1 MRVRGAFRG
10 QGSIDKYGDPRVS
23 EIRMRERMNMK
34 SKMLGALALLTL
46 VGTLFVMQS
55 AQQHAPTADA
65 AAGSIAAL
73 NVGTCLTTDG
83 KVFKGDCER
92 LVQSGTDG
100 WEIRDKNVE
109 VSTLYATYAHD
120 PKTASNE
127 PRAILMD
134 SDLLKISITDTARDR
149 RDGVLIRGA
158 SLPGASS
165 LDDIDG
171 DDTADTNIFDSDG
184 DDTADAGL
192 DELIVADL
200 GDLDYPKDSD
210 GNIMLSSHEGADD
223 GIWLY
228 QGTTT
233 AGDPNTTSE
242 VPSSGTFTLNFT
254 RDGDIPGAAA
264 DTAPWQFNP
273 ADFDVDS
280 GAEVRFYGCL
290 SATAG
295 CTAGTDEIER
305 LDELTVDEDAS
316 NGKAFGNTA
325 PWLGVNASVP
335 TGSRVVILAIY
346 YRTSNVEDL
355 VGGETYRECSGTGT
369 PSKANEMWDCP
380 DPQDVEEN
388 KGEYDVEFTKDE
400 KDDNDALLVRATA
413 DGSLEERSVNLHLRE
428 TGRFDGVYQGYL
440 RLTDDNGDGK
450 DANSDPVKDETLN
463 WGHKVAH
470 GMGTKG
476 DGANDDT
483 RREEAAVLAVESGPV
498 TIEYQDT
505 DGRKRTLRIEID
517 NQVPTINVASPSHG
531 SASGD
536 QTPDFAGTMEDTE
549 SGLVD
554 GSFRL
559 VVDNRVDS
567 NGDEGKN
574 NDYALTGN
582 GHPDAG
588 APTGSGVILRTANPP
603 LVQATGIEDY
613 AGYDATNTSR
623 FGEVGAKALYNL
635 GDDACDDGQRVCH
648 ILSESYDDGATRGTF
663 NDSLR
668 LDLWQTEDEA
678 LVLRDKEFE
687 IDFQAFVMDMAGNI
701 GFSDSDPS
709 NPRFINDLGEKKA
722 DRQAPL
728 PNVLGYYSAHIITLD
743 EKDPE
748 VITDQTA
755 TGYYGMSDKKLVADR
770 SGIVV
775 VFDAP
780 VAASSVSTNT
790 FTVELDDESMA
801 SVTEVD
807 VDDKYVF
814 LKLASELAS
823 DATPKI
829 DIAQGE
835 KVEDM
840 AGNETF
846 GRELTAFD
854 ANDGISPRLTVTLSG
869 GTGTGTGDEGPE
881 RLTKDR
887 ITINI
892 SSDED
897 LQGSPEVAVVC
908 SSLEWKDGDAKRD
921 IDDYVANRN
930 TASNTKPGDS
940 VTPTTA
946 TNKNV
951 AYDYTCGYT
960 KKSGTTDLVQE
971 YDPDD
976 GSRALAR
983 PGDNWEHT
991 WQNPTG
997 EMQKLLAGKITVVAF
1012 ASDRSRFQMGEDSN
1026 VRNWGSA
1033 SAEFAFDN
1041 VPPENAELQPADGGT
1056 SKEVRPFV
1064 LIKFDDMH
1072 SVTLDSVEL
1081 DDVEI
1086 ASEFTQPEPN
1096 QFVYWPLS
1104 LIRGEHEVAVEASDA
1119 AGNESTFEYSF
1130 TVEERGDFLLNLL
1143 AGWNAVSVPAD
1154 PVDTAIGAVFTNPAI
1169 DTVIGWDT
1177 DGWRIAVRRDGV
1189 WESNHQYGTL
1199 NEIRSRYGYWVK
1211 SNNFVRQPI
1220 ALTANDRGV
1229 GGPRQPVAIPTLPG
1243 WNFVGVI
1250 DQDGDQTEGD
1260 SGNSL
1265 MAGKT
1270 PVTASEYL
1278 GSTFVRAYTWDATFN
1293 RFEVLSKDEA
1303 MTIGEGVWVYYQG
1316 GIAP

>member
-1 MRVRGAFRG
+1 
-10 QGSIDKYGDPRVS
+10 
-23 EIRMRERMNMK
+23 MRERMNMK

-46 VGTLFVMQS
+46 IGALFVMQS
-55 AQQHAPTADA
+55 AEQHTPTADA
-65 AAGSIAAL
+65 ATGSIAAL
-73 NVGTCLTTDG
+73 NVGTCLTTDDD
-83 KVFKGDCER
+83 VFKGDCDE
-92 LVQSGTDG
+92 LSHDEAGTDND
-100 WEIRDKNVE
+100 WEVRDKIAE
-109 VSTLYATYAHD
+109 VTTLYATYAHD

-134 SDLLKISITDTARDR
+134 SDLLKISITDADRDR
-149 RDGVLIRGA
+149 RDGVLIAG
-158 SLPGASS
+158 G
-165 LDDIDG
+165 G
-171 DDTADTNIFDSDG
+171 TAVAL
-184 DDTADAGL
+184 TADADSDVATPETPTTLGEAIKTDLDAGDGL
-192 DELIVADL
+192 DYPDDAQVIEYTAGDFNFAVAGATTANIVAD
-200 GDLDYPKDSD
+200 S
-210 GNIMLSSHEGADD
+210 GNHTINFGRRSGSADF
-223 GIWLY
+223 L
-228 QGTTT
+228 
-233 AGDPNTTSE
+233 
-242 VPSSGTFTLNFT
+242 
-254 RDGDIPGAAA
+254 
-264 DTAPWQFNP
+264 P
-273 ADFDVDS
+273 ADFDVAN
-280 GAEVRFYGCL
+280 GAVVRFYGCV
-290 SATAG
+290 SED
-295 CTAGTDEIER
+295 GTCGDDTDTDDTIQK
-305 LDELTVDEDAS
+305 LTGLAVDEDAS
-316 NGKAFGNTA
+316 NGEASGSTA

-335 TGSRVVILAIY
+335 DAHDIIILAIY

-355 VGGETYRECSGTGT
+355 VGGAKYCDDALDEND
-369 PSKANEMWDCP
+369 ACP
-380 DPQDVEEN
+380 TAAATND
-388 KGEYDVEFTKDE
+388 GEFDVEFTNDE
-400 KDDNDALLVRATA
+400 KSDNDPLLVQATA

-450 DANSDPVKDETLN
+450 DANSDPVKTMVDN
-463 WGHKVAH
+463 WGRKVADGK
-470 GMGTKG
+470 GM
-476 DGANDDT
+476 ANEDEDDDK
-483 RREEAAVLAVESGPV
+483 RRDDAAVLAVESGPV

-505 DGRKRTLRIEID
+505 GGRKRTLRIEID
-517 NQVPTINVASPSHG
+517 NQVPTINVTSPSHG

-536 QTPDFAGTMEDTE
+536 QTPDFAGTLEDTE

-554 GSFRL
+554 NSFRL
-559 VVDNRVDS
+559 VVDNQVDDNGTEGQNS
-567 NGDEGKN
+567 N
-574 NDYALTGN
+574 YALDGKA
-582 GHPDAG
+582 PDAD
-588 APTGSGVILRTANPP
+588 VVVLRSATPA

-623 FGEVGAKALYNL
+623 FGEVDPSDLYDL
-635 GDDACDDGQRVCH
+635 KDDACDRGQPVCH
-648 ILSESYDDGATRGTF
+648 ILSERYDDGATRGSF
-663 NDSLR
+663 DDSLR
-668 LDLWQTEDEA
+668 LDLYASATETLD
-678 LVLRDKEFE
+678 LRDKEFE

-709 NPRFINDLGEKKA
+709 NPRFINDLGEKQA
-722 DRQAPL
+722 DRKK

-743 EKDPE
+743 EKDP
-748 VITDQTA
+748 VIITDETA
-755 TGYYGMSDKKLVADR
+755 TGYYGMVDKKLVADR
-770 SGIVV
+770 TGIVV

-780 VAASSVSTNT
+780 VTSSSVSTNT

-807 VDDKYVF
+807 VDGKYVF

-823 DATPKI
+823 DATPML
-829 DIAQGE
+829 DIAAGE

-846 GRELTAFD
+846 GREVKEFE
-854 ANDGISPRLTVTLSG
+854 ANDGISPKLTVSLSG
-869 GTGTGTGDEGPE
+869 GSGSGTGDEGPE
-881 RLTKDR
+881 KLTKDR

-908 SSLEWKDGDAKRD
+908 SSLEWKEDDATKD

-930 TASNTKPGDS
+930 TASNRKPGEPGMTS
-940 VTPTTA
+940 
-946 TNKNV
+946 
-951 AYDYTCGYT
+951 YTCGYEDD
-960 KKSGTTDLVQE
+960 SNNEME
-971 YDPDD
+971 YDPDE

-997 EMQKLLAGKITVVAF
+997 TMQQLQAGKITVVAF
-1012 ASDRSRFQMGEDSN
+1012 ASDRSRFKKGDDEN
-1026 VRNWGSA
+1026 VRNWGST

-1041 VPPENAELQPADGGT
+1041 EAPETAELQPADEGT

-1064 LIKFDDMH
+1064 LIRFDDSH
-1072 SVTLDSVEL
+1072 SVTLNSVEL

-1104 LIRGEHEVAVEASDA
+1104 LMRGEHEVAVEASDA

-1169 DTVIGWDT
+1169 DTVIGWDP
-1177 DGWRIAVRRDGV
+1177 DGWRIASRRDGV
-1189 WESNHQYGTL
+1189 WESNQQYGTL

-1229 GGPRQPVAIPTLPG
+1229 GGPRTPVAIPTEPG

-1260 SGNSL
+1260 SGLSL
-1265 MAGKT
+1265 KAGNQ
-1270 PVTASEYL
+1270 PVMASEYL

-1293 RFEVLSKDEA
+1293 RFEVLSKDDP
-1303 MTIGEGVWVYYQG
+1303 MTIGDGVWVYYQG